1 MLKAEKLLDWDIQTQ
16 YLLKLINIA
25 RVTILFSFLIF
36 LIAINSLRVPITH
49 LSFAPLIQNQSW
61 LVMSVKFLW
70 MPSADHISTAKAISI
85 KISSDA

>member
-1 MLKAEKLLDWDIQTQ
+1 MPKTEKLLDWDIQTQ

-61 LVMSVKFLW
+61 LFV
-70 MPSADHISTAKAISI
+70 
-85 KISSDA
+85 